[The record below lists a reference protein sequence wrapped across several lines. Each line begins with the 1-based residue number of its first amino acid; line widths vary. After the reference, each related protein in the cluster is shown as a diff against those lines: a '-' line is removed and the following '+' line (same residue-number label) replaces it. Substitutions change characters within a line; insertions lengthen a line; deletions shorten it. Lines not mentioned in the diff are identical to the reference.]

1 MSSRPII
8 YTVGHSN
15 GDLETW
21 IRLVSGAGI
30 EEVVDVRTAP
40 FSRFAPQFNA
50 PVLASALPKAGI
62 AYSTEGQALGGR
74 PVDPADYDDE
84 GHVLYGR
91 VAASAAFIEGIQR
104 VESRAADRRIAL
116 LCSEEDPAGCHRH
129 LLIGRV
135 LNALGVQV
143 LHLRRS
149 GEVERYE
156 AVAGLQA
163 ASQETLFG
171 LSDEDEDVTWRSIR
185 SVSPSGAR
193 KSSSER

>member
-1 MSSRPII
+1 MAGRPIVF
-8 YTVGHSN
+8 TVGHSN
-15 GDLETW
+15 GDLDAW
-21 IRLVSGAGI
+21 VRLVSESGI
-30 EEVVDVRTAP
+30 EEIVDVRTAP

-50 PVLASALPKAGI
+50 PVLTAALPKVGI
-62 AYSTEGQALGGR
+62 TYSTEGEALGGR
-74 PVDPADYDDE
+74 PSDPAAYDDE

-104 VESRAADRRIAL
+104 VESRAMARRIAL

-135 LNALGVQV
+135 LNTRGVQV
-143 LHLRRS
+143 LHLRRT
-149 GEVERYE
+149 GEVELYE
-156 AVAGLQA
+156 AIAGHQA

-171 LSDEDEDVTWRSIR
+171 PTDEDEDVTWRSIR

>member
-1 MSSRPII
+1 MAARPII

-15 GDLETW
+15 GDLDTW
-21 IRLVSGAGI
+21 VRLVSEADI
-30 EEVVDVRTAP
+30 AEIVDVRTAP

-50 PVLASALPKAGI
+50 PVLAAALPQVGI

-74 PVDPADYDDE
+74 PGNPADYDDE

-91 VAASAAFIEGIQR
+91 VAASEAFAQGIER
-104 VESRAADRRIAL
+104 VESKAAERRIAL

-135 LNALGVQV
+135 LNSRGVQV
-143 LHLRRS
+143 LHLRRT
-149 GEVERYE
+149 GELELYE
-156 AVAGLQA
+156 AVAGQRADL
-163 ASQETLFG
+163 QETLFG
-171 LSDEDEDVTWRSIR
+171 PAHEDEDVTWRSIR

-193 KSSSER
+193 KTSSER